1 MNKEA
6 VVHIHNGILLSHK
19 KECIWLSYKGVDE
32 PRAYYTEWNEWET
45 DKYRILM
52 HIYGIEGASLV
63 TRVRKNLPAMQ
74 EIWVWSLDQEDP
86 LEKGTAIH
94 SSILA
99 WRIPWTEAAS
109 RLQSMGWQRIRH
121 DWATNTHTHMVSK
134 KMMNQHEGQQ
144 WRCRRREQTCGH
156 RGGKRG
162 WDGLR
167 EQHWDIYISM

>member
-32 PRAYYTEWNEWET
+32 PRAYYTEWNESET

-52 HIYGIEGASLV
+52 HICGIEGASLV
-63 TRVRKNLPAMQ
+63 TRVIKNLPAVQ

-99 WRIPWTEAAS
+99 WRIPWTE
-109 RLQSMGWQRIRH
+109 RLAGYSPRGGKESAMIEQL
-121 DWATNTHTHMVSK
+121 THTHMVSK

-144 WRCRRREQTCGH
+144 WRYRHREQTCGH

-167 EQHWDIYISM
+167 EQHWDIHISM